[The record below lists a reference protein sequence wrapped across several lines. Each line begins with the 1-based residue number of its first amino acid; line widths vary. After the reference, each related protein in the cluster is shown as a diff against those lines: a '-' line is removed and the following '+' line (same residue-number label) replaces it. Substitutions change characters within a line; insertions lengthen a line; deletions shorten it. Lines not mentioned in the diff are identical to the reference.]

1 MPDITQMLYELSDP
15 VSEECEH
22 PHVDPDGVCLICEVQ
37 LETWTYLG
45 E

>member
-1 MPDITQMLYELSDP
+1 MQDTTTQLLYELADEP
-15 VSEECEH
+15 EICEH

-37 LETWTYLG
+37 LEAWTLIG